1 MRRTK
6 EAADQTRSAILD
18 AAERVFFE
26 RGVSQTSLG
35 HIAAAAGC
43 TRGAIYWHFR
53 GKSDL
58 FMAMRERAFLPQE
71 EFFEAQDILNDADPL
86 AALQRTTI
94 ESLARFAADERAKRV
109 TTILVLRCE
118 YVGEMEEVTL
128 CQREADDRM
137 CRNVERALE
146 RAAAL
151 GQLDPAWTAQRATD
165 ACICAYTGLFTHWLR
180 SGEDF
185 DLVALGGQIFGSLFG
200 GMRAADAAA
209 NRRLE
214 AAE

>member
-18 AAERVFFE
+18 AAETVFFE
-26 RGVSQTSLG
+26 RGVSQTSLT
-35 HIAAAAGC
+35 HIASAAGC

-71 EFFEAQDILNDADPL
+71 EFFEAQDILNDPDPL
-86 AALQRTTI
+86 GALLRTTI
-94 ESLARFAADERAKRV
+94 ESLKRFAADERAKRV

-118 YVGEMEEVTL
+118 YVGEMEEATL

-137 CRNVERALE
+137 RRNVRDALE
-146 RAAAL
+146 RAATL
-151 GQLDPAWTAQRATD
+151 GQLDPAWDAERATD
-165 ACICAYTGLFTHWLR
+165 ACVCAYTGLFTHWLR
-180 SGEDF
+180 SSEGF
-185 DLVALGGQIFGSLFG
+185 DLAALGAQVFDSLFQG
-200 GMRAADAAA
+200 LRAPGSAAG
-209 NRRLE
+209 RRLE